1 MRRQGH
7 KFLDSY
13 DHSIIIESTE
23 PRKTLQS
30 KMEGGTLRYD
40 HNPVLQSVL
49 AFGSETQVPDHDICR
64 LSYYVKCCVVGCG
77 IRIPLA
83 DDALLDYM
91 TAHTLPLHMQELL
104 KRMAFQELS
113 LDKLLNS
120 ALIVDEQHILLPFG
134 TLNTFFEFK
143 TASTYF
149 TINSLSIGSG
159 RQECVHKVML
169 CTMKWLQEYYINPL
183 SRYLQ
188 GNPLL
193 TTLNGNISFDLLQAL
208 NLLSIQLNFALL
220 QQSLLPPNQHLQLP
234 QQVLSVSLPLNRQQN
249 QQQGAPSTPDATSSA
264 AITIPEASQVQELTD
279 QDAMIPDAPLAVAEL
294 VVEDS
299 DVADSSLVEVP
310 ARVIQ

>member
-1 MRRQGH
+1 M
-7 KFLDSY
+7 D
-13 DHSIIIESTE
+13 
-23 PRKTLQS
+23 
-30 KMEGGTLRYD
+30 GGTLRYD

-64 LSYYVKCCVVGCG
+64 LSYFVKCCVVGCG
-77 IRIPLA
+77 IRMPLA

-113 LDKLLNS
+113 LDRILNS
-120 ALIVDEQHILLPFG
+120 ALIVDEQHILLPLG

-169 CTMKWLQEYYINPL
+169 CTLKWLQEYYINPL
-183 SRYLQ
+183 CRHLQ

-193 TTLNGNISFDLLQAL
+193 TALNANTSSNLSPAL
-208 NLLSIQLNFALL
+208 NLLSLQLNLALL
-220 QQSLLPPNQHLQLP
+220 QQSLLPPSQQLQLP
-234 QQVLSVSLPLNRQQN
+234 QQVPSAALPSVQQN
-249 QQQGAPSTPDATSSA
+249 SGQQAAPAPNAVTSAT
-264 AITIPEASQVQELTD
+264 ITIPEATQVQELTD
-279 QDAMIPDAPLAVAEL
+279 QDAVIPDVPLAVA
-294 VVEDS
+294 
-299 DVADSSLVEVP
+299 VAVPVNDDTADTSLVEVP
-310 ARVIQ
+310 AQIV